1 MIDIKRNIENLWER
15 IEQVCNKVGRKKEE
29 IEIVAISKGVDI
41 ERIKEAIKCGL
52 NKIGENRVQEAIQK
66 IPLIDNEFKNIEWH
80 FVGHLQT
87 NKVKKAIKYFSCIQ
101 SLDRIELAEEL
112 EKVCI
117 KENKIISV
125 FIQVNT
131 SFEKTKFGISPEDL
145 EKLVEYVLNQSHL
158 KLIGLM
164 TLGPISAIEDKENS
178 RKSFR
183 LLYELR
189 EKIKEKFK
197 ISLPYL
203 SMGMSSDFEVAIEE
217 GANIIRIGTLIFGPR
232 SQ

>member
-1 MIDIKRNIENLWER
+1 MLDIRKNIENLWQR
-15 IEQVCNKVGRKKEE
+15 IEEVCNKIGRKKEE

-41 ERIKEAIKCGL
+41 ERIKEAINCGL
-52 NKIGENRVQEAIQK
+52 NKIGENRVQEAIKK
-66 IPLIDNEFKNIEWH
+66 ISLINNQFKNIEWH

-87 NKVKKAIKYFSCIQ
+87 NKVKKVVKYFSCVQ
-101 SLDRIELAEEL
+101 SVDRVELVDEL
-112 EKVCI
+112 EKVCK
-117 KENKIISV
+117 KEDKIMRV

-131 SFEKTKFGISPEDL
+131 SFEDTKFGISPEDL
-145 EKLVEYVLNQSHL
+145 DKLVEYVLNQPHL
-158 KLIGLM
+158 KLEGLM
-164 TLGPISAIEDKENS
+164 TLGPVSAIENKENS

-189 EKIKEKFK
+189 EKVKEKFK

-232 SQ
+232 NQ

>member
-1 MIDIKRNIENLWER
+1 MIDIKKNIENLWKRVE
-15 IEQVCNKVGRKKEE
+15 EVCNKVGRKKEE
-29 IEIVAISKGVDI
+29 IEIVAISKGIDI
-41 ERIKEAIKCGL
+41 ERIKVAINCGL
-52 NKIGENRVQEAIQK
+52 NKIGENRVQEAIKK
-66 IPLIDNEFKNIEWH
+66 IPLINEFKNIEWH

-87 NKVKKAIKYFSCIQ
+87 NKVKKAIKHFSCIQ

-112 EKVCI
+112 EKVCG
-117 KENKIISV
+117 KENKVISV

-131 SFEKTKFGISPEDL
+131 SFEDTKFGVSPEDL
-145 EKLVEYVLNQSHL
+145 DKLVEYVLNQPHL
-158 KLIGLM
+158 KLEGLM
-164 TLGPISAIEDKENS
+164 TLGPVSAIENKENS

-183 LLYELR
+183 FLYELR
-189 EKIKEKFK
+189 EKVKGKFK

-232 SQ
+232 NQ

>member
-1 MIDIKRNIENLWER
+1 MIDIKKNIENLWKRVE
-15 IEQVCNKVGRKKEE
+15 EVCKKVGRKKEE
-29 IEIVAISKGVDI
+29 IEIVAISKGIDI
-41 ERIKEAIKCGL
+41 ERIKVAINCGL
-52 NKIGENRVQEAIQK
+52 NKIGENRVQEAIKK
-66 IPLIDNEFKNIEWH
+66 IPLINEFKNIEWH

-87 NKVKKAIKYFSCIQ
+87 NKVKKAIKHFSCIQ

-112 EKVCI
+112 EKVCG
-117 KENKIISV
+117 KENKVISV

-131 SFEKTKFGISPEDL
+131 SFEDTKFGVSPEDL
-145 EKLVEYVLNQSHL
+145 DKLVEYVLNQPHL
-158 KLIGLM
+158 KLEGLM
-164 TLGPISAIEDKENS
+164 TLGPVSAIENKENS

-189 EKIKEKFK
+189 EKVKEKFK

-232 SQ
+232 NQ

>member
-1 MIDIKRNIENLWER
+1 MVDIKKNLENLWER
-15 IEQVCNKVGRKKEE
+15 ITKVCTKVKRKKEE
-29 IEIVAISKGVDI
+29 IEIVAISKGVDV

-52 NKIGENRVQEAIQK
+52 NKIGENRVQEALKK
-66 IPLIDNEFKNIEWH
+66 IPIIENEFKNIEWH

-87 NKVKKAIKYFSCIQ
+87 NKVKKAIKYFPVIQ
-101 SLDRIELAEEL
+101 SVDRISLAEEL
-112 EKVCI
+112 Q
-117 KENKIISV
+117 KEAQKADKIVKI

-131 SFEKTKFGISPEDL
+131 SFEETKFGISPDELD
-145 EKLVEYVLNQSHL
+145 KLVEYVLNLTNL

-164 TLGPISAIEDKENS
+164 TLGPVTALENKENS

-189 EKIKEKFK
+189 EKVKEKFK
-197 ISLPYL
+197 IPLPYL

-217 GANIIRIGTLIFGPR
+217 GANMIRIGTLIFGPR
-232 SQ
+232 KQ

>member
-1 MIDIKRNIENLWER
+1 MIDVKKNIENLWER
-15 IEQVCNKVGRKKEE
+15 IEKVCQKIGRKKEE
-29 IEIVAISKGVDI
+29 IEIVAISKNVDI
-41 ERIKEAIKCGL
+41 ERIKTAIKYGL
-52 NKIGENRVQEAIQK
+52 NKIGENRIQEAIKK
-66 IPLIDNEFKNIEWH
+66 IPLINNEFNNIEWH

-87 NKVKKAIKYFSCIQ
+87 NKVKKAVQHFSCIQ

-112 EKVCI
+112 EKVCK
-117 KENKIISV
+117 KENKIIRV

-131 SFEKTKFGISPEDL
+131 SFEDTKFGISPENLD
-145 EKLVEYVLNQSHL
+145 KLIEYILGLSHL
-158 KLIGLM
+158 KLEGLM

-189 EKIKEKFK
+189 EKVKEKFN

-232 SQ
+232 TE